1 MRIRTIPKTVKEIRL
16 VDPSSAIGESFLT
29 ALAESKQ
36 LPHTYHGNRR
46 VTDAD
51 AIVSTL
57 NRLFGLDGSGTLP
70 HVRSIR
76 EAAAELKKRDVN
88 IGVGEKLIRS
98 AVKDGRIPSIR
109 VGNREYIAMQSFD
122 EPYCRRIF
130 EPTIPAPVSRA
141 EAVRRDVMEQMA
153 QTIASSPYVPTV
165 TRLRRAR

>member
-76 EAAAELKKRDVN
+76 EATKELKQKHPQM
-88 IGVGEKLIRS
+88 GVGEKHIRH

-109 VGNREYIAMQSFD
+109 IGNREYIALQSFD

-130 EPTIPAPVSRA
+130 EPTATAPVSRA
-141 EAVRRDVMEQMA
+141 EAVRRDAMEQMA

-165 TRLRRAR
+165 TRVRRTR